1 MYEPFYNLT
10 TDAFRLT
17 PDPSFCF
24 AHASHVQAHAY
35 LEYALKLGEGFI
47 MITGR
52 PGTGKTTLIEAFI
65 NQIDRESVV
74 AESIAAY
81 SLEATELLRAVAYAY
96 GIDAEGLDKATL
108 RRRIQQFFTAHAQ
121 AGRRGLLVIDE
132 AQGLSHAAIEELR
145 LLSDLRLG
153 SRPLLQ
159 LFLVGQDSLRD
170 VMRAPEI
177 EQFQQRV
184 VGTCRLEPLDLQD
197 TRGYIEYRL
206 RRAGWSGDPQ
216 ITGRAVVAVHE
227 HSHGVPRHINKIA
240 TRLLLHGF
248 MEQKHELDERDV
260 LLIAAELRDEQLGP
274 MEAQAVEP
282 RGKWPPR
289 PADHRIADP
298 PASAEDP
305 ADLSRSRS
313 ATPPDNKTHRS
324 ASFDRMSRNNE
335 PAAARKPAHREEA
348 KTGAWHLGLP
358 RKAAVFVAV
367 VLSTAA
373 LTTWFDRDSNDHSGV
388 FAVSPESAEPLAARP
403 DTREAPAS
411 QVFQIWRNEP
421 MPNLIEP
428 RSNTGE
434 PQSPAPEPAET
445 SLARAEMPRAASSR
459 TDSATDANRPADIE
473 AADEAADA
481 LAGKRDAPREPVD
494 QKLARAPAEASADN
508 AEVAPVR
515 PPENA
520 GKVEQEKLASQEDV
534 MTEQP
539 EMPSKRATRELAALT
554 PIAEPQK
561 PSPETRAEVQSG
573 SKAEPTAEPEAVTDS
588 PDPAAEAPEAAV
600 AAEAAAIKQSQEIEK
615 LLDLAERA
623 LQQDR
628 LLIPADNNAHDYY
641 QQVLALDADSTAAR
655 TGLEQIVRRYAFF
668 AERALDQHDEAKT
681 RLYIER
687 GLRVQPGNAQLL
699 ALQKDLNIW
708 LAKLEAE
715 AQKPVAAPLPPPSPQ
730 KVSEPPAQ
738 KPETFIS
745 VLRTFLGVDRTAEAD
760 KDNGPGE

>member
-17 PDPSFCF
+17 PDPRFCF

-108 RRRIQQFFTAHAQ
+108 RRRIQQFFTTHAQ

-145 LLSDLRLG
+145 LLSDLRSG
-153 SRPLLQ
+153 SSPLLQ

-170 VMRAPEI
+170 VMRSPDI

-206 RRAGWSGDPQ
+206 RRAGWNGDPQ
-216 ITGRAVVAVHE
+216 ITGRAIAAVHQN
-227 HSHGVPRHINKIA
+227 SRGVPRHINKIA

-248 MEQKHELDERDV
+248 MEHKHELDERDV

-274 MEAQAVEP
+274 MDAQATEP

-289 PADHRIADP
+289 RADYRVADAPARTEAPAAPDHRA
-298 PASAEDP
+298 
-305 ADLSRSRS
+305 
-313 ATPPDNKTHRS
+313 HRS
-324 ASFDRMSRNNE
+324 ASSGQVNRNSE
-335 PAAARKPAHREEA
+335 PPTARAPVQRETT
-348 KTGAWHLGLP
+348 KTDAWHKGLF
-358 RKAAVFVAV
+358 RKAAAFIVV

-373 LTTWFDRDSNDHSGV
+373 LTTWFGRGSNDHSSV
-388 FAVSPESAEPLAARP
+388 LAVSPEWAEPLAARP
-403 DTREAPAS
+403 DNQEAPAS
-411 QVFQIWRNEP
+411 QVFQIWRSEP
-421 MPNLIEP
+421 MPDLVE
-428 RSNTGE
+428 SDNTTNE
-434 PQSPAPEPAET
+434 PQSPAPKPAQKP
-445 SLARAEMPRAASSR
+445 LARAAMPGAAS
-459 TDSATDANRPADIE
+459 TLADTATNTNRPPMTEASDD
-473 AADEAADA
+473 AADT
-481 LAGKRDAPREPVD
+481 LASKPDSPREPVD
-494 QKLARAPAEASADN
+494 QQLSRAPDEASADD
-508 AEVAPVR
+508 AGVALVK

-520 GKVEQEKLASQEDV
+520 EKAEPKRVASQEDG
-534 MTEQP
+534 MTEQSALP
-539 EMPSKRATRELAALT
+539 LKRETTELAVLT
-554 PIAEPQK
+554 PIAEPQTPALEIRPK
-561 PSPETRAEVQSG
+561 P
-573 SKAEPTAEPEAVTDS
+573 KAEPEPAPDS
-588 PDPAAEAPEAAV
+588 RDPAAEAAAS
-600 AAEAAAIKQSQEIEK
+600 KKRQEIEK
-615 LLDLAERA
+615 LLNLARQA
-623 LQQDR
+623 MQQDR

-641 QQVLALDADSTAAR
+641 QQVLALDADNNAAND
-655 TGLEQIVRRYAFF
+655 GLEQIVRRYVFF

-687 GLRVQPGNAQLL
+687 GLRVQPGNEPLL

-715 AQKPVAAPLPPPSPQ
+715 AQKPVAAPPPPPPQ
-730 KVSEPPAQ
+730 KAAEPAAQ

-745 VLRTFLGVDRTAEAD
+745 VLRNFLGVDRRAEAD
-760 KDNGPGE
+760 QDNGSGE